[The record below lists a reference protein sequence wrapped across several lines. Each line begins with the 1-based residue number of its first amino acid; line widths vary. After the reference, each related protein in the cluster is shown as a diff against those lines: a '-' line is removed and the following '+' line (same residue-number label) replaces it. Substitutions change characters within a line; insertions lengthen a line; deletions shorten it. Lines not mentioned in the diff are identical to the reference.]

1 MLRFILR
8 NIHLNLPLNMFHIW
22 TLLQSYQLMMMKWN
36 NSCNSSIQIIVMIFC
51 ILTSICF
58 SLYKWLLLIQ
68 NSIHSLMCCFIN
80 IEEKILMSQI
90 ACHTFLCSYQTSPM
104 WICLMEK
111 RDMPKELGLFYVI
124 FLTVP
129 LYIRWDQFFIV
140 QVTLPT
146 PSYSMPSNFIL
157 FSKRLHLN
165 PLNIA
170 ILLTLRVV
178 LWDHPTR
185 LKTI

>member
-1 MLRFILR
+1 MSQIACHTFLCSYHWLLWVNVIIVPLIRVVLRFTLR
-8 NIHLNLPLNMFHIW
+8 SIHLNLPLNMFHIW

-80 IEEKILMSQI
+80 IEEKNLMSQI

-104 WICLMEK
+104 
-111 RDMPKELGLFYVI
+111 
-124 FLTVP
+124 
-129 LYIRWDQFFIV
+129 
-140 QVTLPT
+140 
-146 PSYSMPSNFIL
+146 
-157 FSKRLHLN
+157 
-165 PLNIA
+165 
-170 ILLTLRVV
+170 
-178 LWDHPTR
+178 
-185 LKTI
+185 